1 MKKIF
6 DPSTN
11 GSVRD
16 AALLMVRIVIAL
28 LLVTHGFPKLQKLLA
43 DEPVQFVSIFGMS
56 EKLSL
61 GIAMFAEF
69 FCALLVLI
77 GFATRIATIPVIAT
91 MVVIVFHIHS
101 DDPLPRKE
109 LPILY
114 LMSYGFILLMGAGK
128 YSIDNLI
135 YKKRYKPT
143 TYY

>member
-16 AALLMVRIVIAL
+16 VALLMVRIVIAL

-56 EKLSL
+56 EQASLSM
-61 GIAMFAEF
+61 AMFAEF
-69 FCALLVLI
+69 FCALLVLV